1 MSTYIQQLLHIFVL
15 YPSPATTV
23 DNTTYAIINSQT
35 PRRHVALWQQ
45 QQSRRRFENYDCLAE
60 EKKKRRRMMAELVQY
75 SVLCTTHNTYMHV
88 LIVQFA
94 TFHCTVI
101 GHISLRTQK
110 CSFRIIRCDCCFCS
124 QIFEYCTTAQS
135 TILFKSGLQAR
146 CLNIS
151 RYQRRTRKELSV
163 TNWQQQMYLVHR
175 SQITMVK
182 FFFPIR
188 FLFSCGFQVV
198 NNCR

>member
-1 MSTYIQQLLHIFVL
+1 MSTYIQQLLHIFVLL

-45 QQSRRRFENYDCLAE
+45 QQSRRFENYDCLAE
-60 EKKKRRRMMAELVQY
+60 EKKKRRMMAELVQQY

-110 CSFRIIRCDCCFCS
+110 CSFRIIRCDCCCC
-124 QIFEYCTTAQS
+124 QIFEYYTTAQS
-135 TILFKSGLQAR
+135 TILFKQG
-146 CLNIS
+146 
-151 RYQRRTRKELSV
+151 V
-163 TNWQQQMYLVHR
+163 
-175 SQITMVK
+175 
-182 FFFPIR
+182 
-188 FLFSCGFQVV
+188 
-198 NNCR
+198 